1 MQLFK
6 SFLLM
11 LFASAAAGAVAAES
25 GGQAAKPSTASTRA
39 EQPQLFGGD
48 GFRNKVLPFLKAHCI
63 ECHGPDAQ
71 NSGVRFDHLPA
82 GFAADDAVLWTRT
95 YRAIESGRM
104 PPESE
109 KRPESGHAQAVNA
122 WIFDQSQA
130 ARSALGSGSQRRL
143 NRREYAALVTSVL
156 TLNMPQFEKYLPGDR
171 LSGGFDT
178 VASGLQD
185 ATAAVNVVQEVVSE
199 VLRRIDFL
207 EPKAAPPEG
216 LFGDFVSGKHDAVGR
231 LAKKEFVKF
240 GGGGLVEP
248 HFVNDSL
255 RQGNR
260 GKGREVRV
268 VYEDTDF
275 GGGFLR
281 IRLDVAS
288 LAPPGV
294 AAPTLRFTADQRIE
308 ITGDPDHP
316 QTVEFLLMPR
326 DCGPPTVHNWKGQP
340 PHYEYYAG
348 FFANQRTLPFDPPD
362 AQDARGFP
370 VDAPEFTAAVKAK
383 DTSYPASWLRFQ
395 KYEIEPSYRHRWLTP
410 EERAALSADDSGAM
424 VVVRKLAASA
434 FRRPISPAEDRWL
447 ESFFKRCRGEDLGL
461 DDSIRLTA
469 EMIFSSAAA
478 RTLLPTDV
486 GDPALRHYAIA
497 SRLSFGLVGRPPDAR
512 LMELA
517 AAGKLAA
524 PSVLRE
530 EIDRLL
536 DDPDCM
542 SGFLVPFTTMWLALG
557 QPKAVVVEEKT
568 PVQNVIQAINT
579 IQAPNLGLFRE
590 HIAAGMNQES
600 PAYFGIML
608 RENLP
613 ARELLDSDWLPMND
627 AMAYHYGYPR
637 IFGHRFQKVK
647 LRPDDPRG
655 GGILGQA
662 GVMSMTTW
670 MGPNWPTYRGAWALR
685 HVLNN
690 PPPPAPLE
698 VPELDHKEHKGQ
710 PLRAKLAA
718 HTTVA
723 SCAVCHKL
731 MDPVGFA
738 FQHFDVSGRWQ
749 ENEAEINRI
758 VTAEDGQ
765 ARYLR
770 TGDTWPVDPSGALPR
785 GETFTTWQ
793 EFKRLAAAHYTE
805 DMVRGQ
811 LQRYVRF
818 FASREPTVV
827 DEVVLEKLLD
837 RGRERHFPMRDM
849 LKDFLT
855 SEIFLGSVS
864 L

>member
-1 MQLFK
+1 MPLLK
-6 SFLLM
+6 SCLLV
-11 LFASAAAGAVAAES
+11 LCGLTAAGAAPAVTA
-25 GGQAAKPSTASTRA
+25 GQPAKPSSPSTAT
-39 EQPQLFGGD
+39 EKPQLFGGD

-63 ECHGPDAQ
+63 DCHGPDEQ
-71 NSGVRFDHLPA
+71 KSGVRFDHLPA
-82 GFAADDAVLWTRT
+82 GFAADDAVLWTKT
-95 YRAIESGRM
+95 YRALESGRM

-143 NRREYAALVTSVL
+143 NRREYAALVTNVL
-156 TLNMPQFEKYLPGDR
+156 KLNMPQFEKYLPGDR

-178 VASGLQD
+178 VAAGLQD
-185 ATAAVNVVQEVVSE
+185 ATAAVNVVQEVVSML
-199 VLRRIDFL
+199 LRRVDFL
-207 EPKAAPPEG
+207 EPKADPPEG
-216 LFGDFVSGKHDAVGR
+216 LFGDFISGKREAVGR
-231 LAKKEFVKF
+231 LAKKEHVKF
-240 GGGGLVEP
+240 WGGGLVEP

-260 GKGREVRV
+260 GKGLEVRV
-268 VYEDTDF
+268 VYDGTDF

-281 IRLDVAS
+281 IRLQVAS

-294 AAPTLRFTADQRIE
+294 AAPTLRFNADQRIE
-308 ITGDPDHP
+308 ITGDADHP
-316 QTVEFLLMPR
+316 QTVEFLLLPR
-326 DCGPPTVHNWKGQP
+326 DCPPPTVHNWKGQP
-340 PHYEYYAG
+340 PHYEYFAG
-348 FFANQRTLPFDPPD
+348 FFANQRTLPLDPPD
-362 AQDARGFP
+362 AEDARGLP
-370 VDAPEFTAAVKAK
+370 VAPPEFLAAVKAK
-383 DTSYPASWLRFQ
+383 DTSYPASWLQFQ
-395 KYEIEPSYRHRWLTP
+395 KFEIEPSYRHQWLTP

-434 FRRPISPAEDRWL
+434 FRRPVSAAEDRWL
-447 ESFFKRCRGEDLGL
+447 ESFFKRCRGEGMGL
-461 DDSIRLTA
+461 DESIRLAA
-469 EMIFSSAAA
+469 EMIFASAAA

-486 GDPALRHYAIA
+486 GDPDLRHYALA
-497 SRLSFGLVGRPPDAR
+497 SRLSFGLVGLPPDAR

-517 AAGKLAA
+517 AAKKLGG

-536 DDPDCM
+536 DHPNCM
-542 SGFLVPFTTMWLALG
+542 PGFLMPFTTMWLALG

-568 PVQNVIQAINT
+568 PGKKWNT
-579 IQAPNLGLFRE
+579 VQAPNLGFFRE

-613 ARELLDSDWLPMND
+613 ARELLESNWLPMND

-637 IFGHRFQKVK
+637 IFGHRFQKVT

-690 PPPPAPLE
+690 PPPPAPLD

-710 PLRAKLAA
+710 PLREKLAA

-749 ENEAEINRI
+749 ENESESNAIE
-758 VTAEDGQ
+758 TEEDGQ

-770 TGDTWPVDPSGALPR
+770 TGKTWPVDPSGALPR

-793 EFKRLAAAHYTE
+793 EFKRLAAAHYAE
-805 DMVRGQ
+805 DLAHGQ

-827 DEVVLEKLLD
+827 DEVTLKKLLD
-837 RGRERHFPMRDM
+837 RGRERNFPMRDM

>member
-1 MQLFK
+1 MRIPVVLIATLAGGVFACPLC
-6 SFLLM
+6 SAESA
-11 LFASAAAGAVAAES
+11 ASA
-25 GGQAAKPSTASTRA
+25 KPPAPQASTTT
-39 EQPQLFGGD
+39 PQLFGGD

-63 ECHGPDAQ
+63 DCHGPDEQ
-71 NSGVRFDHLPA
+71 NSGVRFDRLPA
-82 GFAADDAVLWTRT
+82 GFAAEDAVLWSRAH
-95 YRAIESGRM
+95 RAIESGRM

-109 KRPESGHAQAVNA
+109 NRPEAGQAKAVNA
-122 WIFDQSQA
+122 WIFDQSRA

-143 NRREYAALVTSVL
+143 NRREYAALVTNVL
-156 TLNMPQFEKYLPGDR
+156 KLNLPQLEKYLPGDR
-171 LSGGFDT
+171 LSEGFDT
-178 VASGLQD
+178 LASGLQD
-185 ATAAVNVVQEVVSE
+185 ATASVNVVQEVIHM

-216 LFGDFVSGKHDAVGR
+216 LFGDFVSGKHNPVGR
-231 LAKKEFVKF
+231 LAKRELIRIR
-240 GGGGLVEP
+240 GGGLVEP
-248 HFVNDSL
+248 HFVNESV
-255 RQGNR
+255 RHANR
-260 GKGREVRV
+260 GKGLEVKV
-268 VYEDTDF
+268 TNDDADF
-275 GGGFLR
+275 NGGFLR

-294 AAPTLRFTADQRIE
+294 AAPTLRFNADRRIE

-316 QTVEFLLMPR
+316 QTVEFLLLPR
-326 DCGPPTVHNWKGQP
+326 DCGPPVVHNWKGLY
-340 PHYEYYAG
+340 YEHAAG
-348 FFANQRTLPFDPPD
+348 FFSNQRTLPLDPPN

-370 VDAPEFTAAVKAK
+370 VDSPEFIAAVKAK
-383 DTSYPASWLRFQ
+383 DTSYPASWLQFQ
-395 KYEIEPSYRHRWLTP
+395 KYEIETFYRHQWLTP
-410 EERAALSADDSGAM
+410 EERAALSADDSGGM
-424 VVVRKLAASA
+424 SVVRTLAASA
-434 FRRPISPAEDRWL
+434 FRRPVSSAEDRWL
-447 ESFFKRCRGEDLGL
+447 ESFFKRCRDEGLGL

-469 EMIFSSAAA
+469 EMIFASAAT

-497 SRLSFGLVGRPPDAR
+497 SRLSFGLIGQPPDTR

-517 AAGKLAA
+517 AAGKLAES
-524 PSVLRE
+524 SVLRQ

-536 DDPDCM
+536 DHPDCM
-542 SGFLVPFTTMWLALG
+542 PGFLMPFTTMWLALG
-557 QPKAVVVEEKT
+557 QPKAVVVEEKD
-568 PVQNVIQAINT
+568 PGKKFQT
-579 IQAPNLGLFRE
+579 IQPANLGLFRE

-613 ARELLDSDWLPMND
+613 TKELLDSDWLPMND

-637 IFGHRFQKVK
+637 IFGHRFQKVT

-685 HVLNN
+685 HVLNL

-698 VPELDHKEHKGQ
+698 VPELDHKDHKGQ
-710 PLRAKLAA
+710 PLRVKLAA

-723 SCAVCHKL
+723 SCAVCHKM

-749 ENEAEINRI
+749 ENEAETNQI
-758 VTAEDGQ
+758 VTEEDGQ

-770 TGDTWPVDPSGALPR
+770 TGKTWPVDASGALPR

-793 EFKRLAAAHYTE
+793 EFKRLAAAHYAE
-805 DMVRGQ
+805 DLARGQ

-827 DEVVLEKLLD
+827 DEVVLTKLLD

-855 SEIFLGSVS
+855 SEIFLGSVKP
-864 L
+864 